1 MKEFAERLKKLR
13 KEQAYTQQQ
22 LASLLGVSKSAISMY
37 ENGEREPEISMI
49 QKIATILNVDI
60 EELVGTATPDQTLSL
75 SPFRNMEKLIAR
87 NGKQLTEEERNRLIE
102 LLNNL

>member
-1 MKEFAERLKKLR
+1 MNEFAERLKKLR

-37 ENGEREPEISMI
+37 ENGEREPELSII
-49 QKIATILNVDI
+49 QKIANILHVDM
-60 EELVGTATPDQTLSL
+60 EELVGTAADDETLSL
-75 SPFRNMEKLIAR
+75 SPFQNMEKLIAR
-87 NGKQLTEEERNRLIE
+87 NGKQLTEDERNRLIE